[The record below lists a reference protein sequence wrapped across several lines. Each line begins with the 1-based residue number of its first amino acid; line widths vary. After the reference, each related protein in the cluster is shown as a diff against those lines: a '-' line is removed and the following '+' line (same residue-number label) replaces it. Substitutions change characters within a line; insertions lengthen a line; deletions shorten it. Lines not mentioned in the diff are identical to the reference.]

1 MTEARGARREP
12 APPDKSPQRIAA
24 MFDAIARR
32 YDLLNH
38 VLSVGLDVRWRAR
51 AIRDAQLAHDARVL
65 DLCTGTADFAIA
77 AVHAA
82 PNARI
87 VGVDFAGAM
96 LRVGLEKLRARGLD
110 RRISLVRGD
119 ATRIPVRDGW
129 ADAATIG
136 FGIRNVA
143 EPEAALVELAR
154 VIKPGGRLVILEFGE
169 PIIPGIRAMYNWY
182 FRVVLPRL
190 GRLVSKHQSAYSY
203 LPASV
208 GTFPPPAAF
217 AATISSHGFRDVRP
231 VSLTLGIVYL
241 YVATRS

>member
-1 MTEARGARREP
+1 
-12 APPDKSPQRIAA
+12 

-38 VLSVGLDVRWRAR
+38 VLSLGLDVRWRAR
-51 AIRDAQLAHDARVL
+51 AIREAQLAADARVL
-65 DLCTGTADFAIA
+65 DLCTGTGDFAIA

-82 PNARI
+82 PDARV

-96 LRVGLEKLRARGLD
+96 LRVGLQKLRARALD
-110 RRISLVRGD
+110 RRIALVRGD

-143 EPEAALVELAR
+143 EPEQALAELAR
-154 VIKPGGRLVILEFGE
+154 VTRAGGRLVILEFGE
-169 PIIPGIRAMYNWY
+169 PIVPGIRAMYNWY
-182 FRVVLPRL
+182 FRFVLPQL
-190 GRLVSKHQSAYSY
+190 GRALSKHRSAYSY

-208 GTFPPPAAF
+208 GTFPRPAAF
-217 AATISSHGFRDVRP
+217 AATISSHGFTNVRAVP
-231 VSLTLGIVYL
+231 LSLGVVYL
-241 YVATRS
+241 YIATRG